1 MIEKYFRLFHCF
13 FSNEFPWGNA
23 TFLCGQKW
31 NHVALRLNGIYLFET
46 KRLPLVCQF
55 HNCGCQIWAAA
66 WERNSREMREIQ
78 HFSIKKSG
86 SISFTN
92 ISFLLTYFTSLHHEN
107 QTFIH
112 ICILCKFGAFLFLSV
127 QLHTHTNTRFILLY
141 LKLDRKAEYKIYW
154 ISHKTI
160 ELKTHFLVLTC
171 SISCKNYKCTDFL
184 ICFQQ
189 IVTLALLWLMYIT
202 TCWEPFTAE
211 DAAWVF

>member
-1 MIEKYFRLFHCF
+1 MIEKYFRPFHCF

-31 NHVALRLNGIYLFET
+31 NHVALRLNRIYLFET

-55 HNCGCQIWAAA
+55 HNWGCQIWAAA

-112 ICILCKFGAFLFLSV
+112 ICILCKFGAFLFFFCTTA
-127 QLHTHTNTRFILLY
+127 HTHKYTFHTVVLKMGQKGRIQDIL
-141 LKLDRKAEYKIYW
+141 DFPQNYW
-154 ISHKTI
+154 T
-160 ELKTHFLVLTC
+160 
-171 SISCKNYKCTDFL
+171 
-184 ICFQQ
+184 
-189 IVTLALLWLMYIT
+189 
-202 TCWEPFTAE
+202 
-211 DAAWVF
+211 